1 MGIICAILKSSGG
14 FLYSWHGSP
23 LPLQKRQWLHL
34 TTPKLKTS
42 IKEANKQN
50 ILYISLASGSE
61 IQEELESRILFF
73 HDTGRCLFR
82 VIWQMEWFG
91 RWGLYHGWW
100 LAVGSLWVIR
110 IHTCQDTQVQVARSL
125 LAQPSTSWNAYSLPF
140 FGQMS
145 PRWLSGKES
154 VYKHRVQSLGWEDLL
169 EEEMASHS
177 SILAWEIP
185 WTGEPGKLQSIG

>member
-82 VIWQMEWFG
+82 VIWQMGWFG
-91 RWGLYHGWW
+91 RWDLYHDWW

-125 LAQPSTSWNAYSLPF
+125 LAQPSTSWNAIPYFPLDKWVPGDSVVKNLSTRIGFNPWVGKISWRRKWQATPVFLPGKSHGQGSLASYSL
-140 FGQMS
+140 
-145 PRWLSGKES
+145 
-154 VYKHRVQSLGWEDLL
+154 
-169 EEEMASHS
+169 
-177 SILAWEIP
+177 
-185 WTGEPGKLQSIG
+185 